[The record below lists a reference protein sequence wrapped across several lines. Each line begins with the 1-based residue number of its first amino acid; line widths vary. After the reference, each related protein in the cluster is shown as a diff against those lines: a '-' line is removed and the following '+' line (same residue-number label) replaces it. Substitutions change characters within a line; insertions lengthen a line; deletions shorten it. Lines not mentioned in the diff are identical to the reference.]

1 MKSLREKIGEVPI
14 FPGLKREDV
23 AKLLDK
29 MEECSFSA
37 GVIIFSQGDTSDA
50 SYFIESGSVQVAV
63 KSATGRPEA
72 VSELGPQAWFGQRGL
87 LTGQLRSAT
96 VTTVK
101 ETVLWKLSRSAW
113 DEVAKARLS

>member
-50 SYFIESGSVQVAV
+50 PLPARICGCLGQWQGRRPWVIVQDQCAPERQRRAV
-63 KSATGRPEA
+63 GCSA
-72 VSELGPQAWFGQRGL
+72 GQRGA
-87 LTGQLRSAT
+87 GG
-96 VTTVK
+96 
-101 ETVLWKLSRSAW
+101 
-113 DEVAKARLS
+113 